1 MWVNCN
7 FNSCD
12 HQEDGWVVCRVF
24 KKKNHQINNRG
35 GEVITDHIGAT
46 HHNGQYN
53 HLKTSMQ
60 NVVMEEKHYFQQTL
74 EQADQFAMDNSMY
87 LPQLMSPGSAV
98 APFLPSLNQ
107 VDIECSQNLM
117 KLGRTTGH
125 AGLVQQEYARFHGDW
140 SILDKL
146 LSSHQRV
153 DQLYQSKG
161 INYNSSPSDQA
172 QHDHQLVSPLI
183 PKFPY
188 QYLGSTCESEIFK
201 YTK

>member
-7 FNSCD
+7 FDSCD

-35 GEVITDHIGAT
+35 GEVTDQIGAT
-46 HHNGQYN
+46 QHDDQYN
-53 HLKTSMQ
+53 HLKTSMH
-60 NVVMEEKHYFQQTL
+60 NVLMEQKHYFQQTL
-74 EQADQFAMDNSMY
+74 EQADQLAMDNSMH
-87 LPQLMSPGSAV
+87 LPQLMSPESAV

-117 KLGRTTGH
+117 KLGGTNGH
-125 AGLVQQEYARFHGDW
+125 AGLVQQEYYSRFHGDW

-146 LSSHQRV
+146 LSSHQSL
-153 DQLYQSKG
+153 DQFYQSKG
-161 INYNSSPSDQA
+161 INMISSSSQA
-172 QHDHQLVSPLI
+172 QHDHHLVSPLV
-183 PKFPY
+183 PKFPF